1 MPGNVEPDRPSM
13 PGNFEVD
20 KPSMPGEEDPDDGLI
35 FGGSGVG
42 GGDYGNYGNYET
54 GNTDDLDP
62 GILGNYDIED
72 LYGDPPPLDNY
83 EDLLPDYDADPVMYF
98 DQVSTTTV
106 PPDMYDYLFAFDKP
120 SRNRVG
126 NVPNKDKPRK
136 KFNAQALK
144 EAYAA
149 LLKQNKDQQKRKKRS
164 LWEWAS
170 SARSSVFS
178 GFEDI
183 LSRSSILNGVESLAR
198 QFLQRITSPI
208 KPKVFGLLDR
218 RAPLLFRQNNF
229 VKISLSQFSIVS
241 TGTTGKTNSFLLCL
255 KPQAM

>member
-1 MPGNVEPDRPSM
+1 MPDED
-13 PGNFEVD
+13 
-20 KPSMPGEEDPDDGLI
+20 DPDEGLI
-35 FGGSGVG
+35 FGG
-42 GGDYGNYGNYET
+42 DFGNYGDYET
-54 GNTDDLDP
+54 GSNNDLDP

-126 NVPNKDKPRK
+126 NRGEGTKDKPRK

-149 LLKQNKDQQKRKKRS
+149 LLNSADKQRKKRRMTRS
-164 LWEWAS
+164 LFSGVSQWAE

-183 LSRSSILNGVESLAR
+183 LSRSSIFDGVENLAR
-198 QFLQRITSPI
+198 QFLQRITSPV

-229 VKISLSQFSIVS
+229 VRISLSQFSIVS
-241 TGTTGKTNSFLLCL
+241 TGTTGKTRDLFSFFFP
-255 KPQAM
+255 KPPANIMLVVVLRGPQSRLWFLV